1 MSEKKK
7 QNSPSFEEKK
17 EKPTPAFLRDDY
29 PFQAI
34 GEPIA
39 DLENLK
45 PNGVIYEIKCL
56 DCGMSIRSQGDNVKS
71 TYERMLN
78 GATVTADDGT
88 TRTEGGK
95 GCLVCGSR
103 NFIIK
108 EVDMSRAKEFEAA
121 GKTETKTDEKA

>member
-17 EKPTPAFLRDDY
+17 EKPTPAYLKDDY

-34 GEPIA
+34 GEPIV
-39 DLENLK
+39 DLEKLK

-56 DCGMSIRSQGDNVKS
+56 DCEMSIRSQGDNVKS

-78 GATVTADDGT
+78 GTTVTAGDGT
-88 TRTEGGK
+88 SHTEGGK

-103 NFIIK
+103 NFVIR
-108 EVDMSRAKEFEAA
+108 EVDMSRATEFEAA
-121 GKTETKTDEKA
+121 GKTETETDEKA